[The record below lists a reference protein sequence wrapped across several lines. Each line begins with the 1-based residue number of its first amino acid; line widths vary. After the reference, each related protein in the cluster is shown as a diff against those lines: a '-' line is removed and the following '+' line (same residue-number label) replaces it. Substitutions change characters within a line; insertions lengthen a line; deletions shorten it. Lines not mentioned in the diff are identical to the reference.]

1 MSTNYMLSGALPSD
15 YLSTDE
21 PDINVMAPETVS
33 ADPTESSDDKTKEDQ
48 NQSGPSIGR
57 ITFVS
62 CATGSE
68 DTAALPPAPPSVS
81 PVSLSQDNLSSG
93 MY

>member
-1 MSTNYMLSGALPSD
+1 MLLGALPSD

-21 PDINVMAPETVS
+21 PDINTSPETVP
-33 ADPTESSDDKTKEDQ
+33 ADTTESSDDKIKEDQ

-68 DTAALPPAPPSVS
+68 DTATLPPAPSSACTVS
-81 PVSLSQDNLSSG
+81 SSQDNLTSG
-93 MY
+93 M